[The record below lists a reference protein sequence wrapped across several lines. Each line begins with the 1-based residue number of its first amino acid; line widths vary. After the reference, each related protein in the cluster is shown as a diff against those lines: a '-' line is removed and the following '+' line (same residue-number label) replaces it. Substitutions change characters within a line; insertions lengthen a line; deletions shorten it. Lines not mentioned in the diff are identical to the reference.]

1 MLHSLI
7 SPKQAIVDYRQA
19 PDALRGLSP
28 HVDSMR
34 GIVSYQR
41 GEEIYANT
49 DPTEHW
55 YCVISG
61 AARKYALL
69 SDGRRRI
76 IDFLLPGDFFGFRA
90 RHPEFF
96 ATDAIAAGTIVARY
110 PSRRL
115 EAMADADPQLGR
127 RTREIVFEA
136 VARSQARLLILG
148 RVTAIEKVG
157 AFLIEMGQRSF
168 DRNQQAVVLPMSR
181 YDIADYLAISV
192 ETVSRALTE
201 LKRRGMIRY
210 VGTRRIHLLAREP
223 LENGMQRKAG

>member
-7 SPKQAIVDYRQA
+7 SPKQAIVDYRQV
-19 PDALRGLSP
+19 PDAICGLSP
-28 HVDSMR
+28 QVDSMR

-41 GEEIYANT
+41 GEEIYAGT
-49 DPTEHW
+49 DPAEHW

-90 RHPEFF
+90 RHQDFF

-192 ETVSRALTE
+192 ETVSRGLTE

>member
-7 SPKQAIVDYRQA
+7 SKKQAIVDYKQA
-19 PDALRGLSP
+19 PYALPGFLP

-49 DPTEHW
+49 DLAEHW

-96 ATDAIAAGTIVARY
+96 ATDAIA
-110 PSRRL
+110 
-115 EAMADADPQLGR
+115 
-127 RTREIVFEA
+127 
-136 VARSQARLLILG
+136 
-148 RVTAIEKVG
+148 
-157 AFLIEMGQRSF
+157 
-168 DRNQQAVVLPMSR
+168 
-181 YDIADYLAISV
+181 
-192 ETVSRALTE
+192 
-201 LKRRGMIRY
+201 
-210 VGTRRIHLLAREP
+210 
-223 LENGMQRKAG
+223 